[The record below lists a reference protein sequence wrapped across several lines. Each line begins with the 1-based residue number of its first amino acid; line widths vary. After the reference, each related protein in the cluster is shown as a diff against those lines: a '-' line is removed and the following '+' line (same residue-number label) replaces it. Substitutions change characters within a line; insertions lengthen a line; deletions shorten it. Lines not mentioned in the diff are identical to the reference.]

1 MYSKKVT
8 MCDTF
13 KEIGHILIF
22 NCATNQEVAITRLAN
37 ATELQTMHHLIA
49 KDKVPEQHI

>member
-13 KEIGHILIF
+13 KEIGHILIL
-22 NCATNQEVAITRLAN
+22 NCVTNQEVAITRSAN
-37 ATELQTMHHLIA
+37 ATEL
-49 KDKVPEQHI
+49 